1 MYEDYEQN
9 EYNMSMNENN
19 RYINREKEYPYAND
33 PNSFNYPN
41 NNINDQ
47 NYNYY
52 NPNINNQSYSY
63 NNSQNYNNPSYHNQN
78 YNNNNNS
85 FNGNHNSINA
95 GYSQNFSA
103 ITEKQEESINS
114 INNKSKT
121 IEPMGNRYFSKVI
134 VENIRK
140 PKDIIYILDNYLNE
154 NNLEKNYKT
163 VVEKNKISFMFYD
176 EETAFNFTKLLN
188 GLKSKNVLYFEM
200 NVHLS
205 LTPNNNYNKKDKIKR
220 RGLSIDSIERL
231 FNGFG
236 SKKQE
241 KKSKINP
248 NLNLGVSSPFLY
260 PYEKKRQKKN
270 SKGKDN
276 LNNMID
282 ININKLKDYNKLPI
296 KVLNEE
302 YVPLRDPNF
311 RQEVKDKWICPTNF
325 KF

>member
-19 RYINREKEYPYAND
+19 RYINIEREYPYAND

-41 NNINDQ
+41 SNINDQ
-47 NYNYY
+47 NYNNY

-63 NNSQNYNNPSYHNQN
+63 NNSQNYNNPFYRNQN

-85 FNGNHNSINA
+85 FNTNHNNING
-95 GYSQNFSA
+95 GYSQNIST
-103 ITEKQEESINS
+103 ITEKREETINS

-121 IEPMGNRYFSKVI
+121 IESMGNRYFSKVI

-163 VVEKNKISFMFYD
+163 VVEKNKISFMFYE

-200 NVHLS
+200 NAHLS

-231 FNGFG
+231 FNGLG

-248 NLNLGVSSPFLY
+248 NLDLGVSSPFLY

-276 LNNMID
+276 LTNKID

>member
-19 RYINREKEYPYAND
+19 RYINREREYPYAND
-33 PNSFNYPN
+33 PNSFIYPN
-41 NNINDQ
+41 SNINDQ
-47 NYNYY
+47 NYNNY
-52 NPNINNQSYSY
+52 NPNMNNQSYNY
-63 NNSQNYNNPSYHNQN
+63 NNSQNYNNPFYHNQN

-85 FNGNHNSINA
+85 FSNHNSING
-95 GYSQNFSA
+95 GYSQNIST
-103 ITEKQEESINS
+103 ITEKQEEIINS
-114 INNKSKT
+114 NNNKSKT
-121 IEPMGNRYFSKVI
+121 IESMGNRYFSKVI

-163 VVEKNKISFMFYD
+163 VVEKNKISFMFYE

-188 GLKSKNVLYFEM
+188 SLKSKNVLYFEM

-231 FNGFG
+231 FNGLG
-236 SKKQE
+236 SKKQ
-241 KKSKINP
+241 
-248 NLNLGVSSPFLY
+248 
-260 PYEKKRQKKN
+260 EKKRQKKN

-276 LNNMID
+276 LSNKID